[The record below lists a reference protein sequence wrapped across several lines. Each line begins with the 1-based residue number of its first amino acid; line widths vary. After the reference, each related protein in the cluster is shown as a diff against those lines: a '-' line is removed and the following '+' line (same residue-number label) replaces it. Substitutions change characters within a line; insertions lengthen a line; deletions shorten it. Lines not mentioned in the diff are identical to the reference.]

1 VRVVRGEHLVPI
13 QPRGD
18 RPILFLVHG
27 AGGNVLGF
35 RDLAHYLGPDQ
46 PVYGLQARGVDG
58 KQAPHGSIEDM
69 ATAYLAEIVLAQ
81 PQGPYCLGGYS
92 GGGCVAFEMAQ
103 QLAARGEPVAFVG
116 MIDTPTPHMKER
128 SLLAR
133 GAIHI
138 KRLWE
143 RGPLYPVRM
152 LKHKF
157 EQRRT
162 TQQHQGLKARGEVLP
177 VELRGAQLQFA
188 FDAAFFRYQCRP
200 YDGRL
205 WLFRAESESR
215 TKFVRDRTLG
225 WEPFAQG
232 GVVAIDCPGDH
243 FSMCAEPHIQTLC
256 ARVRAAMDDA
266 IAADVSATAAR

>member
-1 VRVVRGEHLVPI
+1 
-13 QPRGD
+13 
-18 RPILFLVHG
+18 
-27 AGGNVLGF
+27 
-35 RDLAHYLGPDQ
+35 
-46 PVYGLQARGVDG
+46 
-58 KQAPHGSIEDM
+58 
-69 ATAYLAEIVLAQ
+69 
-81 PQGPYCLGGYS
+81 
-92 GGGCVAFEMAQ
+92 
-103 QLAARGEPVAFVG
+103 
-116 MIDTPTPHMKER
+116 
-128 SLLAR
+128 
-133 GAIHI
+133 
-138 KRLWE
+138 
-143 RGPLYPVRM
+143 
-152 LKHKF
+152 
-157 EQRRT
+157 
-162 TQQHQGLKARGEVLP
+162 VLP

-266 IAADVSATAAR
+266 IAADVSATAVR